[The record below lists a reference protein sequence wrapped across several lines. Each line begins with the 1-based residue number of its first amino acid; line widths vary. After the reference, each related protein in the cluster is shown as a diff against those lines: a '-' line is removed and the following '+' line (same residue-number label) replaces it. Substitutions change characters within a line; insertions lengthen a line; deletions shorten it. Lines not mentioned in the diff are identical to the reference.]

1 MEIST
6 FQIYLIQCFL
16 LALKSQIRP
25 TIYRGRSSIP
35 TLLKNLKEQQQDSFI
50 IKLKIF
56 WLKEIMILW
65 RSYSRDFLLNIH
77 FLTKK
82 ENTNASKFYVLAR

>member
-6 FQIYLIQCFL
+6 FQTYLIQCFL
-16 LALKSQIRP
+16 LALKFQIRP
-25 TIYRGRSSIP
+25 MIYRGRSSIP
-35 TLLKNLKEQQQDSFI
+35 ILLKNPKEQQQDSFI

-56 WLKEIMILW
+56 WLKETMILW
-65 RSYSRDFLLNIH
+65 RSYYRDFLLNIH

-82 ENTNASKFYVLAR
+82 GEY